1 MKNIGV
7 ILKKGT
13 PHKEKSSIFSSYR
26 PERKKKRQKKFKVK
40 IIS

>member
-26 PERKKKRQKKFKVK
+26 PERKTKDKNK
-40 IIS
+40 I